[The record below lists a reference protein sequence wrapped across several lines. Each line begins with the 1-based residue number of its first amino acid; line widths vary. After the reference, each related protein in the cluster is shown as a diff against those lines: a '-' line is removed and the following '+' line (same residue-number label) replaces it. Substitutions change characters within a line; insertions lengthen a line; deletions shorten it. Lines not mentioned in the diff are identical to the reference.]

1 MRNPGMAGRIATGAA
16 FALFAVAVT
25 AWPAGAQQQGTALE
39 GNHPEAATDIAT
51 EGSAPPSRQLKMH
64 LMLALHSRADLDKLL
79 VAQQTPSSPQYHKW
93 LTSKEF
99 AEKFGPTDAEV
110 AKLSAW
116 LKAQGFTVKS
126 ADAATR
132 SVVFTSDVKTAE
144 KAFGV
149 KIAATADGITYAN
162 TTDPTVPADLAP
174 MIDSISG
181 LDNTLHS
188 VPRVHRSGPAASS
201 SPNAI
206 VNAQGPAFGP
216 QDIYTFYDETPLL
229 GIVDGTGTDC
239 TAIVEDA
246 NLDGPAA
253 DAFNTQFGLPAFSGA
268 NLSIVLADGTDPGL
282 SGDAI
287 ETMVDANYSHTSAPG
302 ANLAIYV
309 GDPNNNVT
317 GDPIIDALLAAV
329 QDNACNSISVS
340 FGFCGGN
347 KKFYRAL
354 DSVLAQ
360 GAAQGQAVFIASGD
374 EGSAGIVFKKKA
386 HGCVVATR
394 GKHISELAGSPN
406 ATAIGGTQF
415 NATFDGS
422 GDDVGSVPENV
433 WDDAQ
438 GASGGGRSK
447 IFKKPAFQAGLIKKD
462 KKRDI
467 PDISFGAS
475 PGSPGF
481 FFGGRDN
488 SNNPTV
494 LCCIGGTS
502 IGAPMWA
509 GIEQLI
515 SQVMLGRTGNINA
528 GLYALGNA
536 HDPGI
541 RDVTTGN
548 NGFNGVKGFDA
559 TVGYDKATGWG
570 TPDIDLFVTDF

>member
-1 MRNPGMAGRIATGAA
+1 MTNVKIASRIFAGAA
-16 FALFAVAVT
+16 LALLTVGLT
-25 AWPAGAQQQGTALE
+25 AWPAGAQQPTSVLE
-39 GNHPEAATDIAT
+39 GNHPDAAADIAT
-51 EGSAPPSRQLKMH
+51 EGSAAPSRQLKMH
-64 LMLALHSRADLDKLL
+64 LMLALHNRADLDKLL
-79 VAQQTPSSPQYHKW
+79 AAQQTPSSPQYHKW
-93 LTSKEF
+93 LTAKEF
-99 AEKFGPTDAEV
+99 SEKFGPTEADI
-110 AKLSAW
+110 AKVTGW
-116 LKAQGFTVKS
+116 LKGQGFTVKS
-126 ADAATR
+126 ADKATR
-132 SVVFTSDVKTAE
+132 SVVFTSDVTTAE

-162 TTDPTVPADLAP
+162 TTDPVVPADLAL
-174 MIDSISG
+174 MIDSIAG

-188 VPRVHRSGPAASS
+188 VPRVHRSTTLSAS
-201 SPNAI
+201 PDAI

-216 QDIYTFYDETPLL
+216 QDIYEFYDETPLL

-239 TAIVEDA
+239 MAIVEDS

-253 DAFNTQFGLPAFSGA
+253 DAFNTQFGLPAFTGG
-268 NLSIVLADGTDPGL
+268 NFGVVLADGTDPGIN
-282 SGDAI
+282 GDAV
-287 ETMVDANYSHTSAPG
+287 ETMVDANYSHAAAPG
-302 ANLAIYV
+302 SNLAIYI
-309 GDPNNNVT
+309 GDPNNNIS
-317 GDPIIDALLAAV
+317 GDPIIDGLLAAV
-329 QDNACNSISVS
+329 QDNVCNSISVS
-340 FGFCGGN
+340 FAFCGGS
-347 KKFYRAL
+347 KKLFRAL

-360 GAAQGQAVFIASGD
+360 AAGQGQAVFVASGD

-386 HGCVVATR
+386 HGCVVAKH

-406 ATAIGGTQF
+406 VTAIGGTMF

-422 GDDVGSVPENV
+422 GNDVGSVPESV
-433 WDDAQ
+433 WNDSI

-467 PDISFGAS
+467 PDISLGAS
-475 PGSPGF
+475 PNSPGF
-481 FFGGRDN
+481 FFGGRDT
-488 SNNPTV
+488 SNAPTV
-494 LCCIGGTS
+494 VCCVGGTS
-502 IGAPMWA
+502 IGAPVWA

-515 SQVMLGRTGNINA
+515 SQVAVGRAGNINV

-541 RDVTTGN
+541 RDVTSGN